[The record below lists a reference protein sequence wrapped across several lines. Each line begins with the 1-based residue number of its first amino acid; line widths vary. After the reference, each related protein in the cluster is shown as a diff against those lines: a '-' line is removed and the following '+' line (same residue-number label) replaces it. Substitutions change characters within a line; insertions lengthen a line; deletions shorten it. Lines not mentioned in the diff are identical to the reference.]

1 MEGWQEICLKVICFE
16 EIDGV
21 MIFAFLVENFDGG
34 IMIRVR
40 GKEVVVWVIGGN
52 GKVGQIY

>member
-1 MEGWQEICLKVICFE
+1 
-16 EIDGV
+16 

-52 GKVGQIY
+52 GKVG